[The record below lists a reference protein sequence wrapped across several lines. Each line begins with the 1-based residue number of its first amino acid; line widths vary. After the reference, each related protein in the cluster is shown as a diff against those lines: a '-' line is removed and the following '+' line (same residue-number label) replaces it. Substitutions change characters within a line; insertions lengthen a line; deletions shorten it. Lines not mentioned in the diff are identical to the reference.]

1 MFMAK
6 KVVID
11 PGHGGEDP
19 GASANGIVE
28 KDYTLMISEYMANR
42 LSELGIENALTR
54 DSDVTL
60 DSTTRPKTAQSLFGP
75 GSDIILVSN
84 HINAGGGDGAEII
97 YALRNSDTL
106 SKKIASEFIKSGQ
119 NVRKYYQRRLPSNSS
134 KDYYYMLRETPN
146 NESIIVE
153 YGFLDSSGD
162 DVNQIKNNWKE
173 LAEAVVRALANYIG
187 VPYTAPEGTTGN
199 YYTVKKG
206 DTLYGIA
213 KEYGISVDE
222 LKRVNNLTSNTL
234 TIGEVLVIP
243 DIEEPETP
251 NENIYIVRSGDTLY
265 SIANKYGMTVD
276 ELKAL
281 NNLTNNTLSIG
292 QKLVVNEG
300 NAATLDT
307 YTVKAGDTLYSI
319 ASKYGLTVN
328 ELKQLNQLTSDVLSI
343 GQVLNVSNSSTP
355 TTPTHPSNTYT
366 VKSGDSLYSI
376 ARKYGITVDAL
387 KNANGKTS
395 NLLSI
400 GEVLVIPTT
409 TSTTRTYTVKS
420 GDSLWKIASNYGVS
434 VGAIKQAN
442 NLSNDLLSIGQVLII
457 P

>member
-19 GASANGIVE
+19 GTSANGIVE
-28 KDYTLMISEYMANR
+28 KDYTLKISEYMADR
-42 LSELGIENALTR
+42 LTELGIENALTR
-54 DSDVTL
+54 DSDVSL
-60 DSTTRPKTAQSLFGP
+60 DSTTRPKTAQSLFGT
-75 GSDIILVSN
+75 GSDVILVSN

-106 SKKIASEFIKSGQ
+106 SSKIASEFIRSGQ

-134 KDYYYMLRETPN
+134 KDYYYILRETPN

-153 YGFLDSSGD
+153 YGFADSTGD
-162 DVNQIKNNWKE
+162 DVNQIKNNWEE
-173 LAEAVVRALANYIG
+173 LAEAVVRALADYIG
-187 VPYTAPEGTTGN
+187 VAYIPPEGAEGN
-199 YYTVKKG
+199 YYTVQKG

-213 KEYGISVDE
+213 NKYGISVDE
-222 LKRVNNLTSNTL
+222 LKAANNLSSNTL
-234 TIGEVLVIP
+234 TIGKVLLIPEV
-243 DIEEPETP
+243 EEPETP
-251 NENIYIVRSGDTLY
+251 DENIYTVKSGDTLY

-281 NNLTNNTLSIG
+281 NNLTSNTLSIG
-292 QKLVVNEG
+292 QKLVISEG

-307 YTVKAGDTLYSI
+307 YMVKSGDTLYSI
-319 ASKYGLTVN
+319 ANKFGLTVN
-328 ELKQLNQLTSDVLSI
+328 ELKSLNNLTSDLLSI
-343 GQVLNVSNSSTP
+343 GQVLNVSNSSIP
-355 TTPTHPSNTYT
+355 TPSNTYT

-376 ARKYGITVDAL
+376 AKQYGVTVDAL
-387 KNANGKTS
+387 KSANGKTS

-409 TSTTRTYTVKS
+409 NTGTRTYIVKS
-420 GDSLWKIASNYGVS
+420 GDSLWKIATNYGVS
-434 VGAIKQAN
+434 VNALKQAN
-442 NLSNDLLSIGQVLII
+442 GLTSDLLSIGQVLVI

>member
-1 MFMAK
+1 M
-6 KVVID
+6 
-11 PGHGGEDP
+11 
-19 GASANGIVE
+19 
-28 KDYTLMISEYMANR
+28 
-42 LSELGIENALTR
+42 
-54 DSDVTL
+54 
-60 DSTTRPKTAQSLFGP
+60 
-75 GSDIILVSN
+75 
-84 HINAGGGDGAEII
+84 
-97 YALRNSDTL
+97 
-106 SKKIASEFIKSGQ
+106 
-119 NVRKYYQRRLPSNSS
+119 
-134 KDYYYMLRETPN
+134 
-146 NESIIVE
+146 
-153 YGFLDSSGD
+153 
-162 DVNQIKNNWKE
+162 
-173 LAEAVVRALANYIG
+173 ANYIG

-234 TIGEVLVIP
+234 SIGEVLVIP
-243 DIEEPETP
+243 EVEEPETP
-251 NENIYIVRSGDTLY
+251 NENIYIVQSGDTLY

-281 NNLTNNTLSIG
+281 NNLTSNTLSIG
-292 QKLVVNEG
+292 QKLVVSEG

-319 ASKYGLTVN
+319 ANKYGLTVN

-355 TTPTHPSNTYT
+355 TTPTNPSNTYT

-434 VGAIKQAN
+434 VNTLKQAN
-442 NLSNDLLSIGQVLII
+442 GLTSDLLSIGQILVI

>member
-1 MFMAK
+1 MAK

-19 GASANGIVE
+19 GTSANGIVE
-28 KDYTLMISEYMANR
+28 KDYTLLISQYMADR
-42 LSELGIENALTR
+42 LTELGIENALTR

-60 DSTTRPKTAQSLFGP
+60 DSTTRPKTAQSLFGT
-75 GSDIILVSN
+75 GSDVILVSN

-106 SKKIASEFIKSGQ
+106 SSKIASEFIKSGQ

-134 KDYYYMLRETPN
+134 KDYYYILRETPN

-153 YGFLDSSGD
+153 YGFADSTGD
-162 DVNQIKNNWKE
+162 DVNQIKNNYKE

-187 VPYTAPEGTTGN
+187 VAYTAPAGSSSN
-199 YYTVKKG
+199 YYTVKAG

-213 KEYGISVDE
+213 RNYGISVDE
-222 LKRVNNLTSNTL
+222 LKAANNLSSNTL
-234 TIGEVLVIP
+234 TIGEVLIIP
-243 DIEEPETP
+243 KVETP
-251 NENIYIVRSGDTLY
+251 EMPDENIYIVKSGDTLY
-265 SIANKYGMTVD
+265 SIANKYGMSVN
-276 ELKAL
+276 ELKSL
-281 NNLTNNTLSIG
+281 NNLTSDVLSIG
-292 QKLVVNEG
+292 QELIVSEG

-319 ASKYGLTVN
+319 ANKYGLTVN
-328 ELKQLNQLTSDVLSI
+328 ELKQLNNLTSDILSI
-343 GQVLNVSNSSTP
+343 GQVLNVSNSVVST
-355 TTPTHPSNTYT
+355 PSNTYT

-376 ARKYGITVDAL
+376 AKKYGITVDAL
-387 KNANGKTS
+387 KSANGKTS

-400 GEVLVIPTT
+400 GEILVIPTT
-409 TSTTRTYTVKS
+409 TTTRTYTVKA
-420 GDSLWKIASNYGVS
+420 GDSLWKIATNYGVS
-434 VGAIKQAN
+434 VNALKQAN
-442 NLSNDLLSIGQVLII
+442 GLTSDLLSIGQVLVI

>member
-1 MFMAK
+1 MAK

-19 GASANGIVE
+19 GTSANGIVE
-28 KDYTLMISEYMANR
+28 KDYTLKISEYMADR
-42 LSELGIENALTR
+42 LTELGIENALTR
-54 DSDVTL
+54 DSDVSL
-60 DSTTRPKTAQSLFGP
+60 DSTTRPKTAQSLFGT
-75 GSDIILVSN
+75 GSDVILVSN

-106 SKKIASEFIKSGQ
+106 SSKIASEFIRSGQ

-134 KDYYYMLRETPN
+134 KDYYYILRETPN

-153 YGFLDSSGD
+153 YGFADSTGD
-162 DVNQIKNNWKE
+162 DVNQIKNNWEE
-173 LAEAVVRALANYIG
+173 LAEAVVRALADYIG
-187 VPYTAPEGTTGN
+187 VAYIPPEGAEGN
-199 YYTVKKG
+199 YYTVQKG

-213 KEYGISVDE
+213 NKYGISVDE
-222 LKRVNNLTSNTL
+222 LKAANNLSSNTL
-234 TIGEVLVIP
+234 TIGKVLLIPEV
-243 DIEEPETP
+243 EEPETP
-251 NENIYIVRSGDTLY
+251 DENIYTVKSGDTLY

-281 NNLTNNTLSIG
+281 NNLTSNTLSIG
-292 QKLVVNEG
+292 QKLVISEG

-307 YTVKAGDTLYSI
+307 YMVKSGDTLYSI
-319 ASKYGLTVN
+319 ANKFGLTVN
-328 ELKQLNQLTSDVLSI
+328 ELKSLNNLTSDLLSI
-343 GQVLNVSNSSTP
+343 GQVLNVSNSSIP
-355 TTPTHPSNTYT
+355 TPSNTYT

-376 ARKYGITVDAL
+376 AKQYGVTVDAL
-387 KNANGKTS
+387 KSANGKTS

-409 TSTTRTYTVKS
+409 NTGTRTYIVKS
-420 GDSLWKIASNYGVS
+420 GDSLWKIATNYGVS
-434 VGAIKQAN
+434 VNALKQAN
-442 NLSNDLLSIGQVLII
+442 GLTSDLLSIGQVLVI

>member
-1 MFMAK
+1 MAK

-19 GASANGIVE
+19 GTSANGIVE
-28 KDYTLMISEYMANR
+28 KDYTLKISEYMADR
-42 LSELGIENALTR
+42 LSELGIPNALTR

-60 DSTTRPKTAQSLFGP
+60 DSTNRPKRAQSLFGT
-75 GSDIILVSN
+75 GNDVILVSN

-106 SKKIASEFIKSGQ
+106 SSKIASEFIKSGQ

-153 YGFLDSSGD
+153 YGFADSTGD
-162 DVNQIKNNWKE
+162 DVNQIKNNWQE
-173 LAEAVVRALANYIG
+173 LTEAVVRALADYIG
-187 VPYTAPEGTTGN
+187 VTYIPPEGMEGK
-199 YYTVKKG
+199 YYNVKKG

-213 KEYGISVDE
+213 RQFGISVDE
-222 LKRVNNLTSNTL
+222 LKVANNLTTNTL
-234 TIGEVLVIP
+234 RVGQTLVIP
-243 DIEEPETP
+243 EIEEPDVP
-251 NENIYIVRSGDTLY
+251 NENIYIVKKGDTMY
-265 SIANKYGMTVD
+265 SIANQYGMTVN
-276 ELKAL
+276 ELKSL
-281 NNLTNNTLSIG
+281 NNLTNDTLSIG
-292 QKLVVNEG
+292 QKLVVSAG
-300 NAATLDT
+300 NAGTLDT

-319 ASKYGLTVN
+319 ANQFGFTVN
-328 ELKQLNQLTSDVLSI
+328 ELKQLNNLSSDILSI
-343 GQVLNVSNSSTP
+343 GQVLNVSDSGGSSNV
-355 TTPTHPSNTYT
+355 PSNTYV

-387 KNANGKTS
+387 KSANGKSS

-400 GEVLVIPTT
+400 GEVLVIPI
-409 TSTTRTYTVKS
+409 SSSSNSKTYVVKS
-420 GDSLWKIASNYGVS
+420 GDSLWKIATSYGTS
-434 VGAIKQAN
+434 VNAIKQVN
-442 NLSNDLLSIGQVLII
+442 GLSSDVLSIGQVLII